1 MDIESITVDI
11 NRDECPICFETITD
25 ENSTITDCNHTYC
38 LNCMNQ
44 LIENNIINC
53 SMCRSEIKTYKNK
66 NDNFKIIKIITN
78 NVNLRNERDLLP
90 IIQKLRRNL
99 ICQKIVNGILFL
111 YLLDMYYYRLFVG
124 NYYNEYTNC
133 TQSLIEQ
140 MNENEKIINKY
151 QMTGFLNIMVDN
163 TLKVCSFPMYFID
176 QCIRYL

>member
-99 ICQKIVNGILFL
+99 ICQKIVNGIL
-111 YLLDMYYYRLFVG
+111 
-124 NYYNEYTNC
+124 
-133 TQSLIEQ
+133 
-140 MNENEKIINKY
+140 
-151 QMTGFLNIMVDN
+151 
-163 TLKVCSFPMYFID
+163 
-176 QCIRYL
+176 